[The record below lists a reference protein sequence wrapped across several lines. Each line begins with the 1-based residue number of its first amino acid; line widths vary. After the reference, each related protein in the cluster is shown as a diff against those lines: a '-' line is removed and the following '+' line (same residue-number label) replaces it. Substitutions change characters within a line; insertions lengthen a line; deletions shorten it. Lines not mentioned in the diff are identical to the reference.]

1 MTDIFYKAN
10 LKCPICDGVLML
22 EDQKTLYC
30 NGQKRHAY
38 DLSSSGYVNLSSPKQ
53 CGGGDTK
60 EAVRARSAFLD
71 AGYYKPISDKILE
84 LLTLYGNGGERVV
97 DAGCGEGYYSTAIAR
112 CGFCVIG
119 FDLSKFATDAAAKR
133 ARREGLDNTFFVTAS
148 VFTMPIEDKCAD
160 ALVNVFAPCV
170 ESEYKRVLKDKG
182 SLIVVYAGPEHLY
195 GLKDAIYEQVNTNE
209 ERADLPQGMSLA
221 QKDRLTYDVTL
232 KGNENILNLF
242 AMTPY
247 YWKTSQS
254 DVKKLEGLEELT
266 TRIDIFFALYKNE
279 T

>member
-30 NGQKRHAY
+30 NGQKKHAY

-84 LLTLYGNGGERVV
+84 LLKRYGNGGERVV
-97 DAGCGEGYYSTAIAR
+97 DAGCGEGYYTVQAAKN
-112 CGFCVIG
+112 GFFTLG
-119 FDLSKFATDAAAKR
+119 FDISKSAVEAAAKR
-133 ARREGLDNTFFVTAS
+133 ARRDSIKNGVYGVAS
-148 VFTMPIEDKCAD
+148 IYSLPIFDACAD
-160 ALVNVFAPCV
+160 AVINIFAPCV
-170 ESEYKRVLKDKG
+170 EAEFSRVLAKG
-182 SLIVVYAGPEHLY
+182 GVLVVAWAGKSHLM
-195 GLKDAIYEQVNTNE
+195 GLKSAIYEETQENDIRNDLPRELELLCE
-209 ERADLPQGMSLA
+209 ERLEYDIT
-221 QKDRLTYDVTL
+221 LTDNA
-232 KGNENILNLF
+232 KIRSLF

-247 YWKTSQS
+247 YWRTSQK
-254 DVKKLEGLEELT
+254 DAEKLDKLEELKT
-266 TRIDIFFALYKNE
+266 NIDINFSVYRKN
-279 T
+279 

>member
-71 AGYYKPISDKILE
+71 AGYYKPISDKTLE

-97 DAGCGEGYYSTAIAR
+97 DAGCGEGYYT
-112 CGFCVIG
+112 VQ
-119 FDLSKFATDAAAKR
+119 AAKNGFFISLFKFSAKPDLIFTYFKFPFIEVFKH
-133 ARREGLDNTFFVTAS
+133 ARVPFKAKFE
-148 VFTMPIEDKCAD
+148 
-160 ALVNVFAPCV
+160 
-170 ESEYKRVLKDKG
+170 
-182 SLIVVYAGPEHLY
+182 
-195 GLKDAIYEQVNTNE
+195 AI
-209 ERADLPQGMSLA
+209 
-221 QKDRLTYDVTL
+221 
-232 KGNENILNLF
+232 
-242 AMTPY
+242 
-247 YWKTSQS
+247 
-254 DVKKLEGLEELT
+254 
-266 TRIDIFFALYKNE
+266 
-279 T
+279 

>member
-97 DAGCGEGYYSTAIAR
+97 DAGCGEGYYTVQAVKN
-112 CGFCVIG
+112 GFFTLG
-119 FDLSKFATDAAAKR
+119 FDISNFSFDIAYRKSIKPLGSK
-133 ARREGLDNTFFVTAS
+133 
-148 VFTMPIEDKCAD
+148 
-160 ALVNVFAPCV
+160 
-170 ESEYKRVLKDKG
+170 KG
-182 SLIVVYAGPEHLY
+182 SKYY
-195 GLKDAIYEQVNTNE
+195 QD
-209 ERADLPQGMSLA
+209 MLA
-221 QKDRLTYDVTL
+221 FSFGV
-232 KGNENILNLF
+232 I
-242 AMTPY
+242 
-247 YWKTSQS
+247 
-254 DVKKLEGLEELT
+254 
-266 TRIDIFFALYKNE
+266 I
-279 T
+279 